1 MHPPLG
7 VNLPQPN
14 QNLTSFYGTRAMTR
28 IQQECVMAEPTV
40 WIETRIGAH
49 ENPEKIME
57 AILTLFPDFQPDSD
71 IEIEDYP
78 RSQPWMTIQGPATDL
93 SPFLQNLREQ
103 RILDTAMD
111 AMSMDITEQSTMFRI
126 SRQAAL
132 VGKVGFVLEG
142 DSSLGGDLRVL
153 LEHDDIQNW
162 IESATDHPGRRNVPR
177 SIGDN
182 QGMEMDGS
190 PREWTDE

>member
-1 MHPPLG
+1 M
-7 VNLPQPN
+7 
-14 QNLTSFYGTRAMTR
+14 S
-28 IQQECVMAEPTV
+28 EPTV

-49 ENPEKIME
+49 EDPEKIME
-57 AILTLFPDFQPDSD
+57 AIHSLFPDFQPES
-71 IEIEDYP
+71 EIVSEDYP
-78 RSQPWMTIQGPATDL
+78 RREPWVTMQGHSTDL
-93 SPFLQNLREQ
+93 SLFLQRLREQ

-111 AMSMDITEQSTMFRI
+111 AMSMDITEQSSMFRI

-153 LEHDDIQNW
+153 LEHDDIRNW
-162 IESATDHPGRRNVPR
+162 IESSTDHPGRQHVPR
-177 SIGDN
+177 SIGDD

-190 PREWTDE
+190 PR